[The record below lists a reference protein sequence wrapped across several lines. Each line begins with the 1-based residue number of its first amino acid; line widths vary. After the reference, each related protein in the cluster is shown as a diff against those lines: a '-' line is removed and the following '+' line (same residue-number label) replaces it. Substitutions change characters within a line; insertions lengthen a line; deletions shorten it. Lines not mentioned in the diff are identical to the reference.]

1 MLMEAITISSILG
14 ASAFA
19 VWFVKARF
27 QPEIERS
34 LTKIEPAV
42 GSKGR
47 NDSYKAKT
55 KQRDR
60 LGFNKPTLIDFL
72 KNKFAACMIFLV

>member
-19 VWFVKARF
+19 FLFVKARF

-42 GSKGR
+42 VA
-47 NDSYKAKT
+47 AKDETIVT
-55 KQRDR
+55 KQR
-60 LGFNKPTLIDFL
+60 LSNETG
-72 KNKFAACMIFLV
+72 

>member
-42 GSKGR
+42 AA
-47 NDSYKAKT
+47 AKEETIVT
-55 KQRDR
+55 KQR
-60 LGFNKPTLIDFL
+60 LSNEAG
-72 KNKFAACMIFLV
+72 

>member
-34 LTKIEPAV
+34 LTKIEAAAV
-42 GSKGR
+42 V
-47 NDSYKAKT
+47 AKEETIVT
-55 KQRDR
+55 KHR
-60 LGFNKPTLIDFL
+60 LSNETD
-72 KNKFAACMIFLV
+72 

>member
-19 VWFVKARF
+19 VWFAKARF

-34 LTKIEPAV
+34 LNKIEVAAAAAAEEEMMV
-42 GSKGR
+42 A
-47 NDSYKAKT
+47 NH
-55 KQRDR
+55 R
-60 LGFNKPTLIDFL
+60 LSNET
-72 KNKFAACMIFLV
+72 N

>member
-19 VWFVKARF
+19 VWFAKTRF

-34 LTKIEPAV
+34 MTKIEAAAAAAA
-42 GSKGR
+42 
-47 NDSYKAKT
+47 AKEET
-55 KQRDR
+55 IVAKHR
-60 LGFNKPTLIDFL
+60 LSNETD
-72 KNKFAACMIFLV
+72 

>member
-34 LTKIEPAV
+34 LTKIEAAV
-42 GSKGR
+42 AA
-47 NDSYKAKT
+47 AKEETIVT
-55 KQRDR
+55 KQR
-60 LGFNKPTLIDFL
+60 LSNETG
-72 KNKFAACMIFLV
+72 

>member
-27 QPEIERS
+27 QPEIERI
-34 LTKIEPAV
+34 LIKIEPAV
-42 GSKGR
+42 S
-47 NDSYKAKT
+47 AKEETIVT
-55 KQRDR
+55 KHR
-60 LGFNKPTLIDFL
+60 LSNETD
-72 KNKFAACMIFLV
+72 

>member
-42 GSKGR
+42 A
-47 NDSYKAKT
+47 AKE
-55 KQRDR
+55 DR
-60 LGFNKPTLIDFL
+60 
-72 KNKFAACMIFLV
+72 

>member
-34 LTKIEPAV
+34 LTKIEQAV
-42 GSKGR
+42 AA
-47 NDSYKAKT
+47 AKEETIVT
-55 KQRDR
+55 KQR
-60 LGFNKPTLIDFL
+60 LSNETG
-72 KNKFAACMIFLV
+72 

>member
-14 ASAFA
+14 ARAFA

-42 GSKGR
+42 S
-47 NDSYKAKT
+47 AKEETIVT
-55 KQRDR
+55 KQRLSNETD
-60 LGFNKPTLIDFL
+60 
-72 KNKFAACMIFLV
+72 

>member
-34 LTKIEPAV
+34 LTKFEAAAA
-42 GSKGR
+42 
-47 NDSYKAKT
+47 AKEETIVT
-55 KQRDR
+55 KHR
-60 LGFNKPTLIDFL
+60 LSNETD
-72 KNKFAACMIFLV
+72 

>member
-1 MLMEAITISSILG
+1 MLMEAIKISSILG

-42 GSKGR
+42 AA
-47 NDSYKAKT
+47 AKEETIVT
-55 KQRDR
+55 KQRLSNETD
-60 LGFNKPTLIDFL
+60 
-72 KNKFAACMIFLV
+72 

>member
-19 VWFVKARF
+19 VWFAKTRF

-34 LTKIEPAV
+34 LTKIEAAV
-42 GSKGR
+42 A
-47 NDSYKAKT
+47 AKEETIVT
-55 KQRDR
+55 KQKLSNDT
-60 LGFNKPTLIDFL
+60 G
-72 KNKFAACMIFLV
+72 

>member
-1 MLMEAITISSILG
+1 MINDMLMEAITIGSIIG

-34 LTKIEPAV
+34 LTKIEPALAAPEEETIV
-42 GSKGR
+42 
-47 NDSYKAKT
+47 AK
-55 KQRDR
+55 QD
-60 LGFNKPTLIDFL
+60 
-72 KNKFAACMIFLV
+72 

>member
-27 QPEIERS
+27 QPEIEKS
-34 LTKIEPAV
+34 LTKIEAV
-42 GSKGR
+42 VA
-47 NDSYKAKT
+47 AKEETIVT
-55 KQRDR
+55 KQR
-60 LGFNKPTLIDFL
+60 LSNETG
-72 KNKFAACMIFLV
+72 

>member
-1 MLMEAITISSILG
+1 MLMEAITISAILG

-34 LTKIEPAV
+34 LTKIEAAV
-42 GSKGR
+42 S
-47 NDSYKAKT
+47 AKEETIVT
-55 KQRDR
+55 KQR
-60 LGFNKPTLIDFL
+60 LSNEAG
-72 KNKFAACMIFLV
+72 

>member
-42 GSKGR
+42 A
-47 NDSYKAKT
+47 AKEETIFT
-55 KQRDR
+55 KQRLSDEA
-60 LGFNKPTLIDFL
+60 G
-72 KNKFAACMIFLV
+72 

>member
-34 LTKIEPAV
+34 LTKIEAAV
-42 GSKGR
+42 A
-47 NDSYKAKT
+47 AKEET
-55 KQRDR
+55 IVRKQR
-60 LGFNKPTLIDFL
+60 LSNETG
-72 KNKFAACMIFLV
+72 

>member
-19 VWFVKARF
+19 VWFAKTRF

-34 LTKIEPAV
+34 LTKIEAAAV
-42 GSKGR
+42 A
-47 NDSYKAKT
+47 AKEETIVT
-55 KQRDR
+55 KHR
-60 LGFNKPTLIDFL
+60 LSNETD
-72 KNKFAACMIFLV
+72 

>member
-42 GSKGR
+42 AA
-47 NDSYKAKT
+47 AKEETIVT
-55 KQRDR
+55 KQR
-60 LGFNKPTLIDFL
+60 LSNETG
-72 KNKFAACMIFLV
+72 

>member
-34 LTKIEPAV
+34 LTKIEQTVA
-42 GSKGR
+42 
-47 NDSYKAKT
+47 AKEETIVT
-55 KQRDR
+55 KQR
-60 LGFNKPTLIDFL
+60 LSNETG
-72 KNKFAACMIFLV
+72 